1 MSTLSTGPPV
11 PRLRDPLDRRIA
23 HLAIPALGALA
34 ADPLVSMVDTAFVG
48 RLGVT
53 QLAALGV
60 NASIFS
66 LAFVVFNFL
75 AYGTTPMIARAV
87 ARGDRDRAGRLA
99 VEAITLALL
108 TGGVALVLLQLCAGP
123 ILTLMGATGE
133 LRSPALE
140 YLRIRSFAGPAVLLI
155 TAGHGI
161 FRGWEDTRTPLVVT
175 LALNVVNL
183 VLDPLLI
190 FGFGWGLAGAAI
202 ATVIA
207 QWAGAI
213 GFLVLIFGSR
223 RERLGVIPVVPSLR
237 DLAPLVRVGG
247 ALLVRTLSLIGTLT
261 LATAIATRLG
271 ALEVAA
277 HQVATQLWLL
287 LALVVDA
294 LAVAA
299 QALVA
304 GSNPADARRVAR
316 RLLGWGLVVGLG
328 LAALFAGARP
338 WLPRIFTNDPEAI
351 QRVDDLLGFVIWM
364 QPLNA
369 LVFVWDGIFM
379 GAEDFGYLALQMVL
393 SGVAA
398 ATVLLLVVPLGW
410 GLAGVWWGL
419 VVLMATRAITLG
431 LRHLRG
437 TPALPRG

>member
-1 MSTLSTGPPV
+1 MP
-11 PRLRDPLDRRIA
+11 PRLHPLDRRIGR
-23 HLAIPALGALA
+23 LAIPALGALA

-53 QLAALGV
+53 PLAALGV

-87 ARGDRDRAGRLA
+87 SRGDRERAGRLA
-99 VEAITLALL
+99 VEALAVAVLAGAGALALL
-108 TGGVALVLLQLCAGP
+108 QLFAVP
-123 ILTLMGATGE
+123 ILALMGATGALE
-133 LRSPALE
+133 APALE
-140 YLRIRSFAGPAVLLI
+140 YLRIRALAGPAVLLI

-175 LALNVVNL
+175 LGLNAVNL

-190 FGFGWGLAGAAI
+190 FGLGWGLAGAAI

-213 GFLVLIFGSR
+213 GFLLLILGPR
-223 RERLGVIPVVPSLR
+223 RERLGVSPRVPSLR

-304 GSNPADARRVAR
+304 GASPTDARRVAR
-316 RLLGWGLVVGLG
+316 RLLGWGLLVGVV

-338 WLPRIFTNDPEAI
+338 WLPRIFTDDPVAI
-351 QRVDDLLGFVIWM
+351 QRVDALLGFVIWM

-379 GAEDFGYLALQMVL
+379 GAEDFRYLALQMVL

-398 ATVLLLVVPLGW
+398 AVVLLLVVPLGW
-410 GLAGVWWGL
+410 GLTGVWWGL
-419 VVLMATRAITLG
+419 VALMATRAVTLG

-437 TPALPRG
+437 TPALPRS

>member
-1 MSTLSTGPPV
+1 ML
-11 PRLRDPLDRRIA
+11 RLRNPLDRRIV
-23 HLAIPALGALA
+23 HLALPALVALA

-53 QLAALGV
+53 PLAALGV

-75 AYGTTPMIARAV
+75 AYGTTPMIAQAV
-87 ARGDRDRAGRLA
+87 ARGERERAGRLA
-99 VEAITLALL
+99 AAAIALALA
-108 TGGVALVLLQLCAGP
+108 TGVVALAVLQLLAVP
-123 ILTLMGATGE
+123 IVTLMGATGS
-133 LRSPALE
+133 LQGPALE
-140 YLRIRSFAGPAVLLI
+140 YLRIRALAGPAVLVI

-161 FRGWEDTRTPLVVT
+161 FRGWEDTRTPLRIT
-175 LALNVVNL
+175 LGLNVINL

-202 ATVIA
+202 ATAIA

-213 GFLVLIFGSR
+213 GFLVLIFGAR
-223 RERLGVIPVVPSLR
+223 REQLGVPGALPALR
-237 DLAPLVRVGG
+237 DLVPLVRVGG
-247 ALLVRTLSLIGTLT
+247 ALVVRTLSLVGTLT
-261 LATAIATRLG
+261 LATAVATRLG
-271 ALEVAA
+271 TVEVAA
-277 HQVATQLWLL
+277 HQIATQLWLL

-294 LAVAA
+294 LAVAG

-304 GSNPADARRVAR
+304 GSPPGEARQVAR
-316 RLLGWGLVVGLG
+316 RLVGWGAGVGLA
-328 LAALFAGARP
+328 LAALFAAVRP
-338 WLPRIFTNDPEAI
+338 WLPLIFTNDPVALA
-351 QRVDDLLGFVIWM
+351 QVDTLLGFVIWM

-369 LVFVWDGIFM
+369 LVFVWDGIFL
-379 GAEDFGYLALQMVL
+379 GAHDFRYLAVQM
-393 SGVAA
+393 VAA
-398 ATVLLLVVPLGW
+398 AALAGTVLVLVVPLGW

-419 VVLMATRAITLG
+419 VVLMGSRALALG